1 MTIANPEFP
10 IIFLAFI
17 CLYWSCRTNVRLQNL
32 FLLVFS
38 YAIYSL
44 LSFQYAAILFALT
57 IFVWTL
63 TTLLAKESLDKSKKT
78 ITVLS
83 IVFCLANLAIFK
95 YSNLFTTQAQNLFS
109 YFGIYYT
116 FPIVNLAL
124 PVGLSFYTF
133 QAISYICAVYS
144 GKTKPAK
151 LLDFATYLSFAPT
164 ILAGPICRPYE
175 LLNPIQDKRFTTRN
189 DIDDIVLLISSF
201 FVKKV
206 WLASWLSQSYVN
218 PIFSDPSNYNTFEL
232 ILGLSA
238 YSLQIYFDFS
248 GYTDLARAVAKILG
262 FNIPQNFDRPYLSN
276 SFSEFWNRW
285 HITLSHWIRDYIY
298 FPLGG
303 SRQGFLFTIVNL
315 IIAMTL
321 SGLWHG
327 ASMMFVVW
335 GLYHGVLLCAE
346 KILKLVG
353 VAINNKLIVFPL
365 VTLGWVFFRCESL
378 DSSFTFLKSLAN
390 WNYPIDLSL
399 NHFSVVVML
408 VLSFSAWLHADV
420 LLNLIRSVMK
430 PSRLYLKITFGI
442 IFISAALFCS
452 PEGMP
457 SFVYAQF

>member
-10 IIFLAFI
+10 IIFLVFV
-17 CLYWSCRTNVRLQNL
+17 CLYWSCNANIRSQNL
-32 FLLVFS
+32 LLLVFS

-44 LSFQYAAILFALT
+44 LSFQYAAILFLLT

-63 TTLLAKESLDKSKKT
+63 TTPLARESLEKTKKA
-78 ITVLS
+78 ITAFS

-95 YSNLFTTQAQNLFS
+95 YSNLFTLQAQNLFS
-109 YFGIYYT
+109 YFGINYT

-164 ILAGPICRPYE
+164 ILAGPICRPCE
-175 LLNPIQDKRFTTRN
+175 LLKPIQDKRFTTRD
-189 DIDDIVLLISSF
+189 DIDDIILLISSF
-201 FVKKV
+201 FIKKV

-218 PIFSDPSNYNTFEL
+218 PIFSDPSNYNTIEL

-248 GYTDLARAVAKILG
+248 GYTDLARAVAKMLG
-262 FNIPQNFDRPYLSN
+262 FNIPQNFDKPYISN

-285 HITLSHWIRDYIY
+285 HITLSNWIRDYIY

-303 SRQGFLFTIVNL
+303 SRNGFLLTIVNL

-327 ASMMFVVW
+327 ASMLFVVW
-335 GLYHGVLLCAE
+335 GLYHGILLCAE
-346 KILKLVG
+346 KSLKLVG
-353 VAINNKLIVFPL
+353 VKVNNRLIVFPL
-365 VTLGWVFFRCESL
+365 VTLGWVFFRCDSLESSL
-378 DSSFTFLKSLAN
+378 TFLHSLAN

-399 NHFSVVVML
+399 NHLSIVL
-408 VLSFSAWLHADV
+408 LLILSFTVWLCSDV
-420 LLNLIRSVMK
+420 LLDSIRSTMK
-430 PSRLYLKITFGI
+430 QSRLYLKITLGI